1 MATKTPD
8 YTRRAI
14 NNYNSK
20 FDRITVNFPKGTKER
35 IKTTTGETAGGFA
48 IKCVLVEL
56 DRLENRAAPGPVISA
71 APGPTDHKEKPTASE
86 QPARDHQEEPLQDLR
101 IRELGERIKENVRKL
116 QEQDQ
121 EN

>member
-48 IKCVLVEL
+48 VKCVISEL
-56 DRLENRAAPGPVISA
+56 DRLEKEAAT
-71 APGPTDHKEKPTASE
+71 GPTDHKKIESAAE
-86 QPARDHQEEPLQDLR
+86 QPARDLQ
-101 IRELGERIKENVRKL
+101 GEQNE
-116 QEQDQ
+116 D
-121 EN
+121 

>member
-1 MATKTPD
+1 MTNKTPD

-48 IKCVLVEL
+48 IKCVLAEL
-56 DRLENRAAPGPVISA
+56 DRLESGA
-71 APGPTDHKEKPTASE
+71 APGPTKSALPGPTDRKEEPTAAE
-86 QPARDHQEEPLQDLR
+86 QPAADHQEE
-101 IRELGERIKENVRKL
+101 KNEN
-116 QEQDQ
+116 
-121 EN
+121 

>member
-1 MATKTPD
+1 MTTKTPD

-48 IKCVLVEL
+48 IKCVLAEL
-56 DRLENRAAPGPVISA
+56 DKLENEA
-71 APGPTDHKEKPTASE
+71 APGPTNHKEINTAAE
-86 QPARDHQEEPLQDLR
+86 QPAADQQEETLQDLR
-101 IRELGERIKENVRKL
+101 IRELGERIKENARTL
-116 QEQDQ
+116 QD

>member
-1 MATKTPD
+1 MTTKTPD

-48 IKCVLVEL
+48 IKCVLAEL
-56 DRLENRAAPGPVISA
+56 DRIEKGATPGQ
-71 APGPTDHKEKPTASE
+71 TASAE
-86 QPARDHQEEPLQDLR
+86 Q
-101 IRELGERIKENVRKL
+101 
-116 QEQDQ
+116 Q
-121 EN
+121 ENIKGV

>member
-35 IKTTTGETAGGFA
+35 IKTTTGESAGGFA
-48 IKCVLVEL
+48 IKCVLAEL
-56 DRLENRAAPGPVISA
+56 ERLESGV
-71 APGPTDHKEKPTASE
+71 APGPTDHKEIGTAAE
-86 QPARDHQEEPLQDLR
+86 QPAADQQEE
-101 IRELGERIKENVRKL
+101 KNEN
-116 QEQDQ
+116 
-121 EN
+121 

>member
-48 IKCVLVEL
+48 VKCVLAEL
-56 DRLENRAAPGPVISA
+56 ERLESGA
-71 APGPTDHKEKPTASE
+71 APGPTDRREINTAAE
-86 QPARDHQEEPLQDLR
+86 QPAADQQDETSQDLR
-101 IRELGERIKENVRKL
+101 IRELGERIKENARTL
-116 QEQDQ
+116 QD